1 MLNVWVNS
9 LYVTLAHYVIF
20 LDFLGVINIMETG
33 FGVQRLRNGCRV
45 YLH

>member
-1 MLNVWVNS
+1 
-9 LYVTLAHYVIF
+9 
-20 LDFLGVINIMETG
+20 METG